1 MKLPVYLDYAATTPV
16 DPRVITKMT
25 ECLGLEGRFGNPASK
40 SHVYGW
46 NAAESVD
53 IAREQIADL
62 IGADSREIVFTSG
75 ATESDNLAIIGVAMA
90 HQKGSRK
97 KIITSAIEHKAVLDP
112 CHYLENLGFE
122 VVFLTPGRD
131 GIITPDMLEGEGGFV
146 EVGGDGIA
154 LAVFFV
160 AYALTV
166 AVFRNGSAFGEAH
179 AHGALFHSDCAQSAG
194 KVVIDVRKMP
204 VDYLS
209 LCAHKIYGPK
219 GIGAFFVR
227 KGVVRPFPVIRGG
240 GHEMGMRSGTLAT
253 HQIAGMGEAFAI
265 AGKEMKKDNE
275 RIRALRDRLAEKL
288 LELPETSV
296 NGSMESRVEGNLNVT
311 FRGINGE
318 NFILA
323 LRNIA
328 VSTGSACTSAS
339 LNPSYVLKAMG
350 LSDEEAH
357 SSIRFS
363 IGRFTTEEE
372 IDYAVDLISKEYI
385 KQRKA
390 GNLWKI

>member
-25 ECLGLEGRFGNPASK
+25 ECLGLDGRFGNPASK

-131 GIITPDMLEGEGGFV
+131 GIITPDMLE
-146 EVGGDGIA
+146 EVLDDNTLLVSLMHVNNEIGVVQDIGA
-154 LAVFFV
+154 LA
-160 AYALTV
+160 
-166 AVFRNGSAFGEAH
+166 EKAH

>member
-16 DPRVITKMT
+16 DARVIKKMSD
-25 ECLGLEGRFGNPASK
+25 CLSLEGIFGNPASK

-46 NAAESVD
+46 QAAEAVD
-53 IAREQIADL
+53 IARGQIAEL
-62 IGADSREIVFTSG
+62 IGADTREIVFTSG
-75 ATESDNLAIIGVAMA
+75 ATECDNLAITGVALA
-90 HQKGSRK
+90 HMKGNRK

-112 CHYLENLGFE
+112 CHYVETLGFE
-122 VVFLTPGRD
+122 VVFMQPNQD
-131 GIITPDMLEGEGGFV
+131 GLITPEMLEQVIDDNTLLVSLMHANNEIGVIQDIEQ
-146 EVGGDGIA
+146 
-154 LAVFFV
+154 LAKV
-160 AYALTV
+160 AK
-166 AVFRNGSAFGEAH
+166 

-253 HQIAGMGEAFAI
+253 HQIAGMGEAFAL
-265 AGKEMKKDNE
+265 AKAEMKKENA
-275 RIRALRDRLAEKL
+275 RIEALRDKLARAL

-296 NGSMESRVEGNLNVT
+296 NGTMEHRLPGNLNVT

-318 NFILA
+318 NFMLA

-339 LNPSYVLKAMG
+339 LNPSYVLKALG
-350 LSDEEAH
+350 LSDADAH

-363 IGRFTTEEE
+363 LGRFTTEEE
-372 IDYAVDLISKEYI
+372 IDYAIEIISSEYL
-385 KQRKA
+385 KQRKL
-390 GNLWKI
+390 GNLWSV

>member
-1 MKLPVYLDYAATTPV
+1 
-16 DPRVITKMT
+16 
-25 ECLGLEGRFGNPASK
+25 
-40 SHVYGW
+40 
-46 NAAESVD
+46 
-53 IAREQIADL
+53 
-62 IGADSREIVFTSG
+62 
-75 ATESDNLAIIGVAMA
+75 
-90 HQKGSRK
+90 
-97 KIITSAIEHKAVLDP
+97 
-112 CHYLENLGFE
+112 
-122 VVFLTPGRD
+122 
-131 GIITPDMLEGEGGFV
+131 
-146 EVGGDGIA
+146 
-154 LAVFFV
+154 
-160 AYALTV
+160 
-166 AVFRNGSAFGEAH
+166 
-179 AHGALFHSDCAQSAG
+179 
-194 KVVIDVRKMP
+194 
-204 VDYLS
+204 
-209 LCAHKIYGPK
+209 
-219 GIGAFFVR
+219 
-227 KGVVRPFPVIRGG
+227 
-240 GHEMGMRSGTLAT
+240 MGMRSGTLAT